1 VSGVARGQFEAIP
14 ASLLNVASGFASD
27 LITELQKDARD
38 IISRY
43 AARSLITG
51 KTQIQVMQ
59 EIAATISGHGGTAL
73 QFGTIFN
80 RAEVIYRTEVP
91 RVLMMSS
98 RVRGV
103 QLNEMFPGTRRWWE
117 SSHRPKTAREDHAKM
132 EDRTKARPIAMDAWY
147 EFGDYALMYPL
158 DPNGRGSERALAGG
172 TICCGCGERYVLP
185 AGKSPGDP
193 GDVGDATDAVV
204 ADVQALA
211 EAA

>member
-1 VSGVARGQFEAIP
+1 
-14 ASLLNVASGFASD
+14 
-27 LITELQKDARD
+27 
-38 IISRY
+38 
-43 AARSLITG
+43 
-51 KTQIQVMQ
+51 
-59 EIAATISGHGGTAL
+59 
-73 QFGTIFN
+73 
-80 RAEVIYRTEVP
+80 
-91 RVLMMSS
+91 
-98 RVRGV
+98 
-103 QLNEMFPGTRRWWE
+103 
-117 SSHRPKTAREDHAKM
+117 M